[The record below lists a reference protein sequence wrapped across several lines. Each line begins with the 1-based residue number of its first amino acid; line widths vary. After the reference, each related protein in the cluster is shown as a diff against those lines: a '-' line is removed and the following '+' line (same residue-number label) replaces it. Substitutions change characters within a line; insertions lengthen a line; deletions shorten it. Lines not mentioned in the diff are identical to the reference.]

1 MCDFQ
6 FLGQRSRRVLSPK
19 GRVTLHCKSIPGA
32 DHLANVA
39 SESPI
44 ADQRAQVG
52 WDIVFEFDGEIRN
65 AAFGI
70 ECAVGED
77 ALSGAGGDAARACAT
92 MISDHRKVW
101 FESQVKQDLGKQKV
115 GALFWIN
122 ETGVFADPPDAG
134 ALGEITFKDG
144 TGIGVIAVPDRT
156 SSLLLDKLNE
166 FLHARGQNVMIVRTP
181 GIGGNARFAL
191 TLPALRWRGIR
202 CSENQNGFA
211 LRKN

>member
-1 MCDFQ
+1 MPACGVAKGHSHVSQVAPSLGALYGSPFEALIKFLRRDPH
-6 FLGQRSRRVLSPK
+6 FLGQRLSRALSPK

-52 WDIVFEFDGEIRN
+52 WDFVFEFDGEIRN
-65 AAFGI
+65 AASGI
-70 ECAVGED
+70 ESAVGED
-77 ALSGAGGDAARACAT
+77 ALGGAGGDAACACAT

-122 ETGVFADPPDAG
+122 ETGVFADPPNAG

-144 TGIGVIAVPDRT
+144 SG
-156 SSLLLDKLNE
+156 
-166 FLHARGQNVMIVRTP
+166 
-181 GIGGNARFAL
+181 
-191 TLPALRWRGIR
+191 
-202 CSENQNGFA
+202 
-211 LRKN
+211 